1 MTARLLRRV
10 RGSAPDGGAVLVLA
24 LLFVLIVGL
33 VGGAIASLASTNLAD
48 TSVLGG
54 DQSQSYAAQSAVQ
67 VAIDDLR
74 APTAL
79 AATPGYGGTACPPTT
94 VSVPAAGPAG
104 AAQQITVLCAFG
116 FSPQQWTRTV
126 VFAAC
131 LSSASCLAAGP
142 DAAHPFTPTP
152 GNAAI
157 VVATTIFNDLKAG
170 CTGYTGQPA
179 DPCFVPGTSVAV
191 SGWNVSKSAA

>member
-1 MTARLLRRV
+1 MTARLLRRF

-74 APTAL
+74 APTTL
-79 AATPGYGGTACPPTT
+79 SATPGYGGTACPTTT

-104 AAQQITVLCAFG
+104 AAQQVTVLCAFG
-116 FSPQQWTRTV
+116 VSPQQYERTI
-126 VFAAC
+126 VFAGC
-131 LSSASCLAAGP
+131 LSSTSCLAAGP
-142 DAAHPFTPTP
+142 DPSHPFTPTP
-152 GNAAI
+152 GSGAI
-157 VVATTIFNDLKAG
+157 VVATTVFNDLKAG
-170 CTGYTGQPA
+170 CTGYTGQPS

-191 SGWNVSKSAA
+191 IGWNVAKSDN